1 MLRVLLSILS
11 SLVEF
16 IHLAMLI
23 YGQRVHYVLCMMMTT
38 TAAVAVLHPYSNKVH
53 TFRWVIGVHGQRRFQ
68 TVLIL
73 KALHS
78 SMDGFI
84 CLWLCVSVCVCL
96 CASVCCGMVRKEEL
110 KSNRSSSGSKY
121 TSDNIIRRMNIV
133 VVQSMT

>member
-1 MLRVLLSILS
+1 
-11 SLVEF
+11 
-16 IHLAMLI
+16 MLI

-53 TFRWVIGVHGQRRFQ
+53 TFRWVIGVHGRRSQ

-84 CLWLCVSVCVCL
+84 CLWLCVSVC
-96 CASVCCGMVRKEEL
+96 ASVCCGMVRKEEL
-110 KSNRSSSGSKY
+110 KSSSNSRSSSGSKY

-133 VVQSMT
+133 VVQSMTWA